1 MHGWFGYAQGQF
13 GPMGWV
19 GPIMMILFWGLLI
32 VGIVVL
38 IRYLSAQTRNA
49 GGTRESSR
57 NAGTDALEI
66 LRERYARGE
75 IETAEYEEKKR
86 VLE

>member
-19 GPIMMILFWGLLI
+19 GPIMMILFWGLI
-32 VGIVVL
+32 VVGIVVL
-38 IRYLSAQTRNA
+38 IRYLSVQTRNA
-49 GGTRESSR
+49 GGTGTSSR
-57 NAGTDALEI
+57 GAGTDALAI
-66 LRERYARGE
+66 LRERFARGE
-75 IETAEYEEKKR
+75 IDAAEFEEKKR

>member
-38 IRYLSAQTRNA
+38 IRYLSAQTRSVGTSAASGAA
-49 GGTRESSR
+49 GR
-57 NAGTDALEI
+57 DALAI

>member
-19 GPIMMILFWGLLI
+19 GPIMMIIFWGLI
-32 VGIVVL
+32 VVGIVVL
-38 IRYLSAQTRNA
+38 IRYLSAQTRNV
-49 GGTRESSR
+49 GSSGS
-57 NAGTDALEI
+57 NALAI

-75 IETAEYEEKKR
+75 IDTAEFEEKKR
-86 VLE
+86 ILE